1 MSSGKLPNTK
11 PVGLRFVSDLLGPV
25 SRAVRGASDDD
36 PAVASGRTAGLLF
49 MVCGLYTFVTVLFP
63 TPPGFHPA
71 AVMVIAVIAVIFG
84 AVLQALP
91 WSRIPGAVRLAIAPA
106 AMGLI
111 ALHNVAVGM
120 DAYRYTMFFFVVF
133 IWLGLCEPPGTSFRM
148 SPFVLVA
155 YMGPLLMRGASDS
168 DLSSICYAVPFYIT
182 AGEVLAWRTA
192 RLRRLQARM
201 RQLAEHDALT
211 GLPNRAKLVSA
222 LRDAGPEPVSVLFL
236 DLDGFKQINDRFGHL
251 AGDQVLVDVA
261 GVLTAAC
268 RPGSNDL
275 PCRLAGDEFVVLLP
289 GADLAEG
296 RKHAELLR
304 DRLAALRTP
313 NGTPVRCS
321 VGVAG
326 GSVMAS
332 QDVVAAADQAMYRAK
347 QSRSGVATVSL
358 CA

>member
-1 MSSGKLPNTK
+1 
-11 PVGLRFVSDLLGPV
+11 
-25 SRAVRGASDDD
+25 
-36 PAVASGRTAGLLF
+36 LLF
-49 MVCGLYTFVTVLFP
+49 VLCGLFTLVTVLLP
-63 TPPGFHPA
+63 RPPGFHSA
-71 AVMVIAVIAVIFG
+71 AVVLIALIAVG
-84 AVLQALP
+84 AGVVLHMLP
-91 WSRIPGAVRLAIAPA
+91 WTRIPDIVRLAIAPA

-133 IWLGLCEPPGTSFRM
+133 MWLGLCEPRGTSFRM

-168 DLSSICYAVPFYIT
+168 DLSSISYAVPFYIA

-192 RLRRLQARM
+192 RLRRLQERL

-211 GLPNRAKLVSA
+211 GLPNRAKFASD
-222 LRDAGPEPVSVLFL
+222 LRDAGPEPTSVLFL
-236 DLDGFKQINDRFGHL
+236 DLDGFKQINDRLGHA

-289 GADLAEG
+289 GADVTEG

-313 NGTPVRCS
+313 DGAPVRCS

-326 GSVMAS
+326 GSVGGSHDLIAE
-332 QDVVAAADQAMYRAK
+332 ADKAMYRAK

-358 CA
+358 SG